1 LEIINEILHMA
12 SEIKKKQTDSKSVST
27 GAATFENS
35 VEPKK
40 LDTQELD
47 L

>member
-1 LEIINEILHMA
+1 MA